1 MNFYLFPCR
10 HAFDFDCLTNLLFYY
25 DTKKIGDETFK
36 KKMIGIKQLIH
47 EIKQLNLRKKSVY
60 EKKNSLNQK
69 EKKQN
74 IVTGFFRNLTFRDNK
89 SDINFTNEEEIQL
102 LDLENV
108 LDELLTQECPLCGN
122 ELILS
127 TQIKFG
133 DEDNSDWLI

>member
-1 MNFYLFPCR
+1 
-10 HAFDFDCLTNLLFYY
+10 
-25 DTKKIGDETFK
+25 
-36 KKMIGIKQLIH
+36 MIGIKQLIH